1 MIEIKPIEQD
11 DIPGALA
18 SERELRRQEPD
29 ETSRAN
35 GRIKTERLTLR
46 RVRAADRADIRAIW
60 ADAARSVYA
69 QYDRPNDLDEPA
81 VSRRIE
87 RWASFADSGEHV
99 FLAVCLQERVVGY
112 LGLHAREE
120 GYELGYCFHS
130 DYHGRGYARESVAA
144 VLEILREKGVSRVT
158 AGTALN
164 NTPSVRLLTALGF
177 RLTGTET
184 VSFYKDDAG
193 RDITFTGGLY
203 ERILS
208 SE

>member
-46 RVRAADRADIRAIW
+46 RVRAADRVDIRAIW

-81 VSRRIE
+81 VS
-87 RWASFADSGEHV
+87 AGSSAGPPLPTAANTSS
-99 FLAVCLQERVVGY
+99 LPSVCRNGSSAT
-112 LGLHAREE
+112 LG
-120 GYELGYCFHS
+120 FT
-130 DYHGRGYARESVAA
+130 HGRRAMS
-144 VLEILREKGVSRVT
+144 SVT
-158 AGTALN
+158 ASIPITTAGAMPERASLQ
-164 NTPSVRLLTALGF
+164 SWRSCGKRALP
-177 RLTGTET
+177 
-184 VSFYKDDAG
+184 A
-193 RDITFTGGLY
+193 
-203 ERILS
+203 
-208 SE
+208 